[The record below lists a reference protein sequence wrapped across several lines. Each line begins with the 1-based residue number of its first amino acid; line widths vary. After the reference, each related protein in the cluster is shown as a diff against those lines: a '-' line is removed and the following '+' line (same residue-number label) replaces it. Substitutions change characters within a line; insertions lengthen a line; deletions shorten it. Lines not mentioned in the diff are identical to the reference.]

1 MKITKQE
8 FQAYEEVRASGVT
21 NVLDVGFVSRLS
33 GLSREKIFE
42 IIRRYNELNEKYNKE
57 VQNK

>member
-8 FQAYEEVRASGVT
+8 FQAYEDVRASGGT
-21 NVLDVGFVSRLS
+21 NMLDVGFVSRLS